1 MVPLC
6 LLWAGACPSEKQK
19 DETLHPKWDQ
29 LNEPEDKFPENQCI
43 FTKFGAEGFRLHV
56 THQQQPFNTRDCF
69 KQFEKN
75 IIHTDQNVNSWV
87 VTPHFYGSVT
97 EEKFPKTMQAGMRY
111 RFDKDDTA
119 DGIPLSFLEEW
130 LAIDSAIDPKEAI
143 LIVSTGIE
151 GKLGVS
157 DALKKALKDKQDQ
170 GAIKA
175 YYIVRSKEAVR
186 LHNRCVKEGETV
198 FTFIHMA
205 G

>member
-1 MVPLC
+1 M
-6 LLWAGACPSEKQK
+6 
-19 DETLHPKWDQ
+19 LHPDWEY
-29 LNEPEDKFPENQCI
+29 LNELESNLPKNKCI
-43 FTKFGAEGFRLHV
+43 FTKFGTGGLRLQV
-56 THQQQPFNTRDCF
+56 THQQQPFNARDCF
-69 KQFEKN
+69 KQCEKN

-87 VTPHFYGSVT
+87 VTPNFYGSVT
-97 EEKFPKTMQAGMRY
+97 EEKFPKTMQTGMRY
-111 RFDKDDTA
+111 RFHKDDKA

-130 LAIDSAIDPKEAI
+130 LAIDPAIDPKEAI
-143 LIVSTGIE
+143 LIIATGIE

-175 YYIVRSKEAVR
+175 YYIARSKEAVR
-186 LHNRCVKEGETV
+186 LHNRCIKEGKTV